1 MIIMAY
7 NGVTIE
13 TAVHSAT
20 LSSHCI
26 PAYPE
31 YTSSTTCDATFY
43 QGRRHNNSL
52 LIDATTDES
61 DPTSIVAPTYVVS

>member
-1 MIIMAY
+1 MIFIMAY
-7 NGVTIE
+7 DGVTIE

-31 YTSSTTCDATFY
+31 TDKDTTFNAALYTARRASNDALA
-43 QGRRHNNSL
+43 G
-52 LIDATTDES
+52 AT
-61 DPTSIVAPTYVVS
+61 ITYKVIT